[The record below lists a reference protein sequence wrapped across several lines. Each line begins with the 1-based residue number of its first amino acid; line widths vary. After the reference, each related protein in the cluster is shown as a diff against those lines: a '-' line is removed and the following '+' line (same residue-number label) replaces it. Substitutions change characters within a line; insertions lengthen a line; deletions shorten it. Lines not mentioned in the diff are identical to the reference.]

1 MISAPTKGALFF
13 SMEGKMKKQC
23 FLKSISLAALISF
36 NLQAQSTALTEFK
49 QYFKNGQYTKAI
61 TALEN
66 LDPNENALGEK
77 SYLLGLSYSKLQ
89 EFDKAINHFEVAIKA
104 KNQNADLYYEYGQ
117 ALYAANELKAARKA
131 FNQSANQKFNVPA
144 SLYYVAHISQILE
157 EFTEARDNYVALIKS
172 KETDLKIKQIAR
184 FQLAETLL
192 LIMREK
198 VKVKEDLE
206 KGVDKYI
213 LTMMKQAV
221 NTDKGTPLAQ
231 EISLRILELQKE
243 FELDPDLL
251 ANGKRISPKRYSGYF
266 AQKIKFDDNISLTNE
281 ENNVQQSKKESYIF
295 ETEVFAKYDFVVK
308 KRFIISPDVRINF
321 VQHSDQD
328 STDVYQND
336 SFALNAD
343 LKNKYEHT
351 INAQPATLLFDV
363 EFSKNYK
370 DWKQEHKRTA
380 YSNSLAFGL
389 GEIFNYFSVG
399 ETSFKFKRKAY
410 SGENEAISNNTTS
423 ISADQIVSFSNQ
435 HLLITFF
442 EASFVDNFNNTDSNT
457 DSYLLRLDYLIPE
470 IMPKYTLGLAMATTI
485 TDTKTQM
492 ATRGT
497 EVSLNPSIDLS
508 KEINEKMNISVNY
521 DYSKNKSKQSDYSYQ
536 KNVFKTEFRYS
547 F

>member
-36 NLQAQSTALTEFK
+36 NLHAQSIALTEFK

-89 EFDKAINHFEVAIKA
+89 EFDKAINHFEAAIKA

-157 EFTEARDNYVALIKS
+157 EFTEARDNYVALIKN
-172 KETDLKIKQIAR
+172 KDTDQKIKQIAR

-198 VKVKEDLE
+198 VKIKEDLE

-231 EISLRILELQKE
+231 EINLRIQELQKE

-266 AQKIKFDDNISLTNE
+266 TQKIKFDDNISLTNE

-308 KRFIISPDVRINF
+308 KRFIISPDVRISF
-321 VQHSDQD
+321 VEHSDQD
-328 STDVYQND
+328 SAEVFQNN

-351 INAQPATLLFDV
+351 INAQPATFLFDI

-370 DWKQEHKRTA
+370 DWKREHKRTA
-380 YSNSLAFGL
+380 YSNSLAFGV

-399 ETSFKFKRKAY
+399 ETSFKFKRKAF